1 MISAGA
7 TPLVAPVDSS
17 KDVAFGPGAWEQLPE
32 PVRQAFVGNALTF
45 LDEQSDPQW
54 AALDLKAFGRFDQ
67 LVLLTRDDVSPPWFA
82 RIIER
87 LATALPSAKAHVY
100 AGAGHGPHATH
111 PAAYVAVLT
120 GFIAGG

>member
-1 MISAGA
+1 LRS
-7 TPLVAPVDSS
+7 
-17 KDVAFGPGAWEQLPE
+17 GPGGWEQLPE